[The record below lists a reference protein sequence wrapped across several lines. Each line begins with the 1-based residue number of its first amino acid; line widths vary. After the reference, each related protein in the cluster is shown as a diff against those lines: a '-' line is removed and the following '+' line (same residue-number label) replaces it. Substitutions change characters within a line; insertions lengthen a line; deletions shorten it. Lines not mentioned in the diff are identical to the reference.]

1 MTLSALGR
9 AARRPG
15 APRAAGS
22 KCEGTVEDLRR
33 RLPEAGFQASNDSPP
48 AVECELVEDGA
59 FVAPRPTAADRPGR
73 GAFVDGTL
81 RTRGAADPHRP
92 RRRRAWGLAGSW
104 AAAAVLVRPSTCPTT
119 ATAGAGLALGAVRA
133 RRVRRRRDASAA
145 PAPDELDASTCWRR
159 RRRRWSARRRA
170 RPARADHLFITAD
183 PNHRGRR
190 TVRPSRYR
198 KRGQQVRR
206 WLERRSAKSTASR
219 PRSRR

>member
-104 AAAAVLVRPSTCPTT
+104 AAAAGARPARPPAPTT

-159 RRRRWSARRRA
+159 RRRWFRSKASSSGPRRPPLHHRGSRITVADAPSAPVGTGSVVNRCGGGWSAVH
-170 RPARADHLFITAD
+170 P
-183 PNHRGRR
+183 
-190 TVRPSRYR
+190 VC
-198 KRGQQVRR
+198 
-206 WLERRSAKSTASR
+206 
-219 PRSRR
+219 